1 MKTKLL
7 VLFCIFITAMALC
20 TYCSL
25 YEWNSE
31 MQHHLLKA
39 VLLLTAGLIFVTGA
53 IITFSRMNRQ
63 V

>member
-1 MKTKLL
+1 
-7 VLFCIFITAMALC
+7 MALC
-20 TYCSL
+20 TYSSL

-39 VLLLTAGLIFVTGA
+39 VLLLGAGLIFVTGA
-53 IITFSRMNRQ
+53 VITYSRMNNH

>member
-7 VLFCIFITAMALC
+7 VLFCIFITFMALC
-20 TYCSL
+20 TYSSL

-39 VLLLTAGLIFVTGA
+39 VLLLGAGLIFVTGA
-53 IITFSRMNRQ
+53 VITYSRMNNH